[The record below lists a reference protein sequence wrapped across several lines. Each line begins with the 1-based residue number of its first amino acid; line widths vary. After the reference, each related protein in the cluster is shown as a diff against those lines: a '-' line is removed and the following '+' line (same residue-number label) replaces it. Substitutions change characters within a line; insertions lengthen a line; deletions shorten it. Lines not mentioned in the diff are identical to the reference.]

1 MPKAEKKE
9 AKPVKEK
16 KAAKPVKEKK
26 EKKEKKVK
34 DPNAPKGP
42 LGAYM
47 FFCKDKRESVK
58 AKHADWGVAEIGRE
72 LGGMWKALTD
82 KDKKKYEDQA
92 AKDKDRYKKEME
104 KYEKTK

>member
-9 AKPVKEK
+9 KPAKKEKVAKKEKPAKKEK
-16 KAAKPVKEKK
+16 KA
-26 EKKEKKVK
+26 K

-72 LGGMWKALTD
+72 LGSMWKALSD

-92 AKDKDRYKKEME
+92 ATDKARYQKEME
-104 KYEKTK
+104 KYNKGK